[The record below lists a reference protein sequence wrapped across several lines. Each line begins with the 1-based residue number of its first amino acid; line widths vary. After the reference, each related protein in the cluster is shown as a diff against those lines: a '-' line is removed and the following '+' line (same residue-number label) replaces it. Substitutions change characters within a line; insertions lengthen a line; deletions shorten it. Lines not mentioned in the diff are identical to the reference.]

1 MDKVTGVQICLQR
14 RLFILPH
21 NSSWGA
27 PDVGVT
33 WKLEALDEVSWLC
46 VNLPSKSW
54 QAKFIFRLLQ
64 ALSKVDNIPV
74 SVCVCVCLAISTSQ
88 PSGPECWMGREE
100 EEADIWLELAEPGD
114 VCGAWGSCTVTLWIP
129 AGKRHSTGIGAELL
143 LHMKPRTDGSFQLQ
157 TDSNSQNWIVCYLF
171 FLTSVKVTTITGKH
185 YPSSRYFS
193 STLPARTICNHNFYD
208 RALPCQLSPKKDA
221 LVTRAT

>member
-1 MDKVTGVQICLQR
+1 MRSPRCRGDLKTRGTGWSVMAVCKFAQQILASQVHLQTPSGSVQ
-14 RLFILPH
+14 
-21 NSSWGA
+21 
-27 PDVGVT
+27 
-33 WKLEALDEVSWLC
+33 
-46 VNLPSKSW
+46 SW
-54 QAKFIFRLLQ
+54 QH
-64 ALSKVDNIPV
+64 SSECMCMCV
-74 SVCVCVCLAISTSQ
+74 SCHQHLPAQWAWVLNGLV
-88 PSGPECWMGREE
+88 GREE

-193 STLPARTICNHNFYD
+193 STLPARTICNHNLYD